1 MIDLDAIKVVLYRL
15 KDGNSVSDSLLIEA
29 CNQLHNAEEKLNN
42 PPKNDNTKGDATI
55 NKEEPQTDIIESMGI
70 YTSHPNAL
78 ELAQAQLNRLK
89 KKEKVLDKIK
99 NLIEME

>member
-1 MIDLDAIKVVLYRL
+1 MIDLDAIRVVLNRL
-15 KDGNSVSDSLLIEA
+15 KNGMSISDSLLAEA
-29 CNQLHNAEEKLNN
+29 CNQLKNAEEKLNSQ
-42 PPKNDNTKGDATI
+42 PKTDNIKGDATI

-70 YTSHPNAL
+70 PTSHPNAL

-99 NLIEME
+99 DLIEME

>member
-1 MIDLDAIKVVLYRL
+1 MIDLDAIKVVLNRL
-15 KDGNSVSDSLLIEA
+15 KDGNSVSDSLLAEA
-29 CNQLHNAEEKLNN
+29 YNQLQNAEEKLSSQS
-42 PPKNDNTKGDATI
+42 KTDKKKGDVTI

-70 YTSHPNAL
+70 PTSHPNAL